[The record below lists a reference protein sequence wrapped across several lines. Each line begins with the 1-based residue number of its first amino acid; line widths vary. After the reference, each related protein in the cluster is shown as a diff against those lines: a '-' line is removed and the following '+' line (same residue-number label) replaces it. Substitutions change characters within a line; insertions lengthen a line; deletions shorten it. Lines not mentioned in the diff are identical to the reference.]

1 MPAIGV
7 AEGEA
12 MIGWRFW
19 VLLAVAMGFVL
30 WAGSE
35 LVLLDGKP
43 PSLADSE
50 SLRAKGE
57 TDSDRIRDESREAM
71 REILRRA
78 ETDHGSDR

>member
-1 MPAIGV
+1 
-7 AEGEA
+7 

-19 VLLAVAMGFVL
+19 VLLAVAIGFVL

-43 PSLADSE
+43 PSVLDDSE
-50 SLRAKGE
+50 SLRTSGG
-57 TDSDRIRDESREAM
+57 TDSDQIRDESREAM

-78 ETDHGSDR
+78 ETDHGANR